1 MWLPLGNKMFS
12 ADNTGV
18 IIVWKTTV
26 QTDNWSQEPQHW
38 CIQKVQK
45 IEADATSCNKK

>member
-1 MWLPLGNKMFS
+1 MFS

>member
-1 MWLPLGNKMFS
+1 MFS

-26 QTDNWSQEPQHW
+26 QGDNWLQEPQRW
-38 CIQKVQK
+38 SVQKVQTDLFTNT
-45 IEADATSCNKK
+45 A